1 MMQTGRVQHATNPVD
16 GVRIAYRTVGDGE
29 PLVLVHGTA
38 LSHAIWR
45 GFGYVAALRDRYRL
59 ILVDLRGHGRSDKPH
74 DEDAYAMDLLSG
86 DVLAVLDHLELPSAH
101 VLGYSLG
108 GRVALALA
116 VGAPDRLESLIV
128 GGGSSLPQ
136 AGAFDRL
143 FFPGCIDVLERDGMD
158 AFLGQWNARRAWPI
172 DAGTRVAFMANDA
185 KALAAYMRRS
195 GVEPGVDDDVLRR
208 IAVPTLLFV
217 GSEDAERIGDTRRVA
232 ALIPGASLA
241 ILPGF
246 DHSTAVAA
254 STEVLAA
261 VEPFLAAV

>member
-1 MMQTGRVQHATNPVD
+1 MVHTGRVKHATNPVD
-16 GVRIAYRTVGDGE
+16 GVRVAYETVGDGE
-29 PLVLVHGTA
+29 PFVLIHGTA

-45 GFGYVAALRDRYRL
+45 GFGYVRALRDRYRL
-59 ILVDLRGHGRSDKPH
+59 VLVDLRGHGRSDKPH
-74 DEDAYAMDLLSG
+74 DPASYAMDLMSA
-86 DVLAVLDHLELPSAH
+86 DIVAVLDEVGLPSAH

-116 VGAPDRLESLIV
+116 VQYPEHLESLII

-143 FFPGCIDVLERDGMD
+143 FFPGCIDVLEQDGMD
-158 AFLGQWNARRAWPI
+158 AFLERWNARRSWPI
-172 DAGTRVAFMANDA
+172 DAGTRAAFKANDA

-195 GVEPGVDDDVLRR
+195 GDEPGVDDEVLRR
-208 IAVPTLLFV
+208 ITVPTLLFV
-217 GSEDAERIGDTRRVA
+217 GSKDAERLGDTRRA
-232 ALIPGASLA
+232 ASLIPGASSV

-246 DHSTAVAA
+246 DHSSAVAA

-261 VEPFLAAV
+261 VEPFLASV

>member
-1 MMQTGRVQHATNPVD
+1 MQTGRVQHATNPAD
-16 GVRIAYRTVGDGE
+16 GVRIAYETVGDGE
-29 PLVLVHGTA
+29 PLVLIHGTA

-74 DEDAYAMDLLSG
+74 DETAYAMDLVSG
-86 DVLAVLDHLELPSAH
+86 DILAVLDHLKMPSAH

-116 VGAPDRLESLIV
+116 VGAPERLESLII
-128 GGGSSLPQ
+128 GGGSSRPQ
-136 AGAFDRL
+136 ACAFDRL
-143 FFPGCIDVLERDGMD
+143 FFPGCVDVLDQDGMD
-158 AFLGQWNARRAWPI
+158 AFLEQWNSRRSWPI
-172 DAGTRVAFMANDA
+172 DAGTRAAFKANDA

-195 GVEPGVDDDVLRR
+195 GVEPGVDDEVLRG

-217 GSEDAERIGDTRRVA
+217 GSHDTERLGDTRRAA

-246 DHSTAVAA
+246 DHSTTVAA

-261 VEPFLAAV
+261 VEPFLART